1 MPLINFKTN
10 FTNLKYGADRPGGG
24 DSGQPYIQFP
34 IPGPTTPTNVLDY
47 YITNRNSLDYPVRGG
62 SLKEAPNGAYT
73 TSAAIFDSVLIQ
85 KFISSIPRGDAF
97 VNKQKGLQL
106 TNPLTQVSNVVNLN
120 GISFLNVNQ
129 AILPVTRTYNPL
141 NTIAQAGVMGTGAF
155 FNRQGLNPT
164 IYEDVQQTYE
174 YIAGAP
180 ENNQPGTNRLSILR
194 ALKLLINNSFI
205 TSTNSIDAYGIDPNL
220 VDRLGISPIQGQL
233 FNYQGGPGSV
243 YGIGSTIINRATDTD
258 AASIPSNDV
267 VGFTV
272 GGVQQ
277 AYSAIGFSYAQL
289 AQQNTTTGVSPV
301 QATIQDFRAQTNNGQ
316 PIIPYSSYSV
326 NTGRNIASRIN
337 NNIGIGNPGAPK
349 LGISYN
355 NSINNKGID
364 AVNALSPFY
373 YDSTT
378 TDPWTEGGSD
388 TKDIIKFAFECIDN
402 DNPAN
407 TVGLVFRAFLEGQIQ
422 DSNNASYNSFKYL
435 GRGETFRTYQG
446 FERSISFSFKVFAQ
460 SRQEMIPL
468 YKKVNQLISQV
479 YPDYSPTYNLMRGNV
494 VNLTIGDYI
503 YRMPGFLDNVNV
515 TIDNS
520 NTPWEILLKQFNDAD
535 VRQLPHMITIQCSFK
550 PIMNILPRKQSYSN
564 PFVPL
569 IANKDHFIDAAAT
582 NEIQRSIP
590 SANPAVLK
598 NISSAAKRTDYTAP
612 LKSNTTDKPLRS
624 TTLSTFQL
632 NKLSKMSKAEAQLY
646 LTSDAIYKGQ

>member
-10 FTNLKYGADRPGGG
+10 LTNLKYGADRPGGG
-24 DSGQPYIQFP
+24 DSGQPFVQFP
-34 IPGPTTPTNVLDY
+34 IPSPNTPTNVLDY
-47 YITNRNSLDYPVRGG
+47 YIANRTSLDYPIRGG
-62 SLKEAPNGAYT
+62 ALVSAPNGALT
-73 TSAAIFDSVLIQ
+73 TSAAIFDSALIQ
-85 KFISSIPRGDAF
+85 KFINSAPRGKAF
-97 VNKQKGLQL
+97 VDKQKGLQL
-106 TNPLTQVSNVVNLN
+106 TNPLTQVPNTVNLN

-129 AILPVTRTYNPL
+129 AILPVTQTYNPL
-141 NTIAQAGVMGTGAF
+141 NTIAQVGVMGTGVF

-164 IYEDVQQTYE
+164 IYEDVQQTYQ

-194 ALKLLINNSFI
+194 ALKLLINNNFI
-205 TSTNSIDAYGIDPNL
+205 TSANAIDSYGIDPNL
-220 VDRLGISPIQGQL
+220 VDRLGISPIQSQL

-243 YGIGSTIINRATDTD
+243 YGIGSTIIDRVTDTD
-258 AASIPSNDV
+258 AANIPEAQN

-277 AYSAIGFSYAQL
+277 AYSAIGFTYDQI
-289 AQQNTTTGVSPV
+289 AQQNTTNGVSQV

-316 PIIPYSSYSV
+316 PIIPSSNYSV
-326 NTGRNIASRIN
+326 STGKNITSRLN
-337 NNIGIGNPGAPK
+337 NNIGIGNPGAPNS
-349 LGISYN
+349 GSSYN
-355 NSINNKGID
+355 NSANKVGVD

-378 TDPWTEGGSD
+378 TDPWTAGGSD

-422 DSNNASYNSFKYL
+422 DSNNASYNSFRYL

-446 FERSISFSFKVFAQ
+446 FERSISFSFKIFAQ
-460 SRQEMIPL
+460 SRQEMLPL
-468 YKKVNQLISQV
+468 YTKLNQLISQV

-520 NTPWEILLKQFNDAD
+520 NTPWEILLNQFDDTD

-550 PIMNILPRKQSYSN
+550 PIMDILPRKQSYSN

-569 IANKDHFIDAAAT
+569 IANKDHYLDPGA
-582 NEIQRSIP
+582 
-590 SANPAVLK
+590 
-598 NISSAAKRTDYTAP
+598 
-612 LKSNTTDKPLRS
+612 KSNLARAYLGDTPFFIS
-624 TTLSTFQL
+624 L
-632 NKLSKMSKAEAQLY
+632 NASDT
-646 LTSDAIYKGQ
+646 TSDDPIQKVDISNPLTNTNNFA